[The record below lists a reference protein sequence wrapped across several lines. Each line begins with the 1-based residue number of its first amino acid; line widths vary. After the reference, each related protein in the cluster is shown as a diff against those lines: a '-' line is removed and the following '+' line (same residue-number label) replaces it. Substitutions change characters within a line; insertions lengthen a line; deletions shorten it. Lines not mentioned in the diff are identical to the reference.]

1 MEGTVKWYNN
11 TKSFGFIQAGD
22 DKDVFVH
29 QTGIEPGTT
38 ITEGDKV
45 EFTIEQ
51 GDKGPHAVNVKK
63 L

>member
-1 MEGTVKWYNN
+1 MEGTVKWYNEA
-11 TKSFGFIQAGD
+11 KSFGFIQVED
-22 DKDVFVH
+22 DKDVYVH

-45 EFTIEQ
+45 EFTVEQ
-51 GDKGPHAVNVKK
+51 GDKGAFASGVKK